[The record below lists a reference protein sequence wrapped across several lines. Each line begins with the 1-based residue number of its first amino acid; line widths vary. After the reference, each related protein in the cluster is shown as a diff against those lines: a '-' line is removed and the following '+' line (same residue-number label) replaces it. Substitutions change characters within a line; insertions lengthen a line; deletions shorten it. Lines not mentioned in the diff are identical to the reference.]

1 MTDEKPRTDQLP
13 QSRDLAREQAEPR
26 RRFLETSEERR
37 IALGKVT
44 TEEEAR
50 LAAEIEKLR

>member
-1 MTDEKPRTDQLP
+1 MTDRQTQKNEPPKQREQSMPKPRFLDGH
-13 QSRDLAREQAEPR
+13 DARSA
-26 RRFLETSEERR
+26 T
-37 IALGKVT
+37 LGKIR

>member
-1 MTDEKPRTDQLP
+1 MTDEKPRTDELP
-13 QSRDLAREQAEPR
+13 QQREQAEPR
-26 RRFLETSEERR
+26 RRFLETTEERR
-37 IALGKVT
+37 IALGKLR